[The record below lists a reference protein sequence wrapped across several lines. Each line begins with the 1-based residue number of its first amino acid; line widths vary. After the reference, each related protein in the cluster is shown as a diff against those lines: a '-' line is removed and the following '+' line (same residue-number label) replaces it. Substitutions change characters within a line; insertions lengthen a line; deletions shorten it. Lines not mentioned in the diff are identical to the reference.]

1 VTTPL
6 ETADEGVQEVKTPS
20 RPASSPDDDAAAAG
34 ATPTSSLGRVMLTP
48 RSILGRLKKILSDCS
63 QMVLG
68 SQEERQFDDVL
79 FELRTEVHAAGRRGR
94 GAE

>member
-1 VTTPL
+1 
-6 ETADEGVQEVKTPS
+6 
-20 RPASSPDDDAAAAG
+20 
-34 ATPTSSLGRVMLTP
+34 
-48 RSILGRLKKILSDCS
+48 
-63 QMVLG
+63 VLG